1 MSSIL
6 YYVLLEVQRHVV
18 VISVGLRDLQDHRSS
33 NARVVLRPDSS
44 CHQSL
49 LSCSLTSSWQEVFD
63 KISYSCRTSPELK

>member
-33 NARVVLRPDSS
+33 NAPSFSQTRFQLPPVAAF
-44 CHQSL
+44 L
-49 LSCSLTSSWQEVFD
+49 LFD
-63 KISYSCRTSPELK
+63 LFLARSI